1 MPFCHVGVIYLNITA
16 TENRKVS
23 LSNRLFTPA
32 IEKKTKAGCHKALWE
47 INDKSWPPYLLLV
60 SFSSLYTKVD
70 LFLCVCECVRARVH
84 VMDVITLKLDKSAQL
99 LFTVVA
105 YWPQSGSLQG
115 LLFGTIL

>member
-1 MPFCHVGVIYLNITA
+1 MDVIYLNITA
-16 TENRKVS
+16 TENKKVS

-47 INDKSWPPYLLLV
+47 INEKSWPPYLLLV

-70 LFLCVCECVRARVH
+70 LSLCVCVCARVH

-105 YWPQSGSLQG
+105 YWPQSHSLQG
-115 LLFGTIL
+115 LLFGTVL